1 MGSHFNEVGEVSFSN
16 STFTIELNGTATVAF
31 RAKWQSEADDIGQ
44 GWIGYHWHQ
53 LPTKGP
59 LGEDVPLVKKI
70 RIARPAEKA
79 SYEAEGNSTEFYEGL
94 KMVYLVELSS
104 LS

>member
-1 MGSHFNEVGEVSFSN
+1 MSFSN
-16 STFTIELNGTATVAF
+16 TTFTIELNGMATVVF
-31 RAKWQSEADDIGQ
+31 RTKWQSEADDIGR

-59 LGEDVPLVKKI
+59 LGEEVPLVQKI

-79 SYEAEGNSTEFYEGL
+79 SYETEGNSTEVYEEV
-94 KMVYLVELSS
+94 KMVYLV
-104 LS
+104 